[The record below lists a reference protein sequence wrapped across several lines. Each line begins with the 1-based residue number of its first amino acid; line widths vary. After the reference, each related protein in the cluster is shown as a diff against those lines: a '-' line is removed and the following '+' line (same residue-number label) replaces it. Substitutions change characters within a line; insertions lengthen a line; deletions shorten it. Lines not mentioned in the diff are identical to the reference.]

1 MYENAVDAQNLTID
15 LSKDVVKVAEM
26 KKVDPVRESGKG
38 TFVTTVCTNEDSAY
52 IRVNLNSQKAMM
64 FVADPSRQNAWKELP
79 ALFDTCKAY
88 QESFP
93 DFDIKMHL
101 MPGGASTLLHDD
113 GDGKNK
119 PYGRFIHNINKGKK
133 FEFKMADAR
142 GADTHSVKC
151 KNNREHI
158 IVYGTADSFCDSTIA
173 KHRGSYEGEE
183 IGCTVVMDP
192 KSKIKLLYYI
202 FCYWHRL
209 QVLDNFMWLL

>member
-1 MYENAVDAQNLTID
+1 
-15 LSKDVVKVAEM
+15 
-26 KKVDPVRESGKG
+26 
-38 TFVTTVCTNEDSAY
+38 
-52 IRVNLNSQKAMM
+52 
-64 FVADPSRQNAWKELP
+64 
-79 ALFDTCKAY
+79 
-88 QESFP
+88 
-93 DFDIKMHL
+93 MHL

-119 PYGRFIHNINKGKK
+119 PYGQFIHNINKGKK

-192 KSKIKLLYYI
+192 TSKVNDISTIPPRYMVALTTAAKNIKPPDNLLMRFSDSRKRSLVSVVNITKLEKYLNH
-202 FCYWHRL
+202 FSLH
-209 QVLDNFMWLL
+209 F